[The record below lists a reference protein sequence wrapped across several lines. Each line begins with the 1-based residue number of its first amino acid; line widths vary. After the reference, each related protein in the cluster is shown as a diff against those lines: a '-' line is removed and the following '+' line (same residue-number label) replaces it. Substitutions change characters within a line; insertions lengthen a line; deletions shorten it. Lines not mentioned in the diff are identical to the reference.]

1 MASNALPMTGSQQVN
16 VVLTIGSL
24 ERSGGGMQHA
34 VVALA
39 DALDEVGCTTSL
51 VSLASPQGAT
61 LLRPARATMLQAP
74 VLRLRGHAL
83 WSAALA
89 ATITRRLA
97 RHSPAL
103 VHDNGLWGYLN
114 WAAARAAARARVPFV
129 LSPHGMLAPWALGF
143 KPVRKKVA
151 LALYQRRLLEQ
162 VRLFIVSSA
171 AEGAQVRA
179 AGLRQPIAIVPA
191 GVELPASVT
200 HIARPEGEHHALF
213 LSRVHPIKG
222 LVPFIEAWHALQPQG
237 WRVTIAGPDEGGHR
251 AELEKLLKQLG
262 LARRF
267 TFTGEA
273 DTNKKSELFRS
284 ADLFVLPTHTEN
296 FGIVVAEA
304 LSYGVPVLTTH
315 GAPWAVLEE
324 IGAGWWVPP
333 GVEGLTTGLRAAL
346 AVTDEERQ
354 RMGEAGR
361 RYVEQTLSWPGT
373 ARRTVEAYEWL
384 LGLRAERPGHVQ
396 LD

>member
-1 MASNALPMTGSQQVN
+1 MANDTLPMPESRPVN

-24 ERSGGGMQHA
+24 DRRGGGMQHA
-34 VVALA
+34 VAALA
-39 DALDEVGCTTSL
+39 DALVEVGCTTSL
-51 VSLASPQGAT
+51 VSLASPQDAT

-74 VLRLRGHAL
+74 VMRLRGHAL
-83 WSAALA
+83 WSAALS

-114 WAAARAAARARVPFV
+114 WAAARAAARARVPLV

-151 LALYQRRLLEQ
+151 LALYQRALLEQ
-162 VRLFIVSSA
+162 VRLFIVSST
-171 AEGAQVRA
+171 AEASQVRA

-191 GVELPASVT
+191 GVELPASV
-200 HIARPEGEHHALF
+200 ARPARAGDERHALF

-237 WRVTIAGPDEGGHR
+237 WRVTVAGPDEAGHR
-251 AELEKLLKQLG
+251 AELEQLLERLG
-262 LARRF
+262 LADRF

-273 DTNKKSELFRS
+273 DATRKAELFRS
-284 ADLFVLPTHTEN
+284 ADLFVLPTYTEN

-304 LSYGVPVLTTH
+304 LSYGVPVLTTR

-333 GVEGLTTGLRAAL
+333 GVEGLVAGLRASL
-346 AVTDEERQ
+346 AASDEQRQ

-361 RYVEQTLSWPGT
+361 RYVELTLSWPGT

-384 LGLRAERPGHVQ
+384 LGLRAVRPGHVQ

>member
-1 MASNALPMTGSQQVN
+1 MN
-16 VVLTIGSL
+16 VVLTVASL

-39 DALDEVGCTTSL
+39 DALAGADCLATL
-51 VSLASPQGAT
+51 VSLAAPPGAT
-61 LLRPARATMLQAP
+61 ILSSARATMLQAP
-74 VLRLRGHAL
+74 VLRLGGHAL

-129 LSPHGMLAPWALGF
+129 LSPHGMLAPYALGL
-143 KPVRKKVA
+143 KPVRKKIA
-151 LALYQRRLLEQ
+151 LALYQRKLLEQ
-162 VRLFIVSSA
+162 VRMFLVSSP
-171 AEGAQVRA
+171 AEAQQVRE
-179 AGLRQPIAIVPA
+179 AGLRQPIATVPA
-191 GVELPASVT
+191 GVEIPGSVGRLATPA
-200 HIARPEGEHHALF
+200 GERHALF

-222 LVPFIEAWHALQPQG
+222 LVPFIEAWHVLKPAG
-237 WRVTIAGPDEGGHR
+237 WRVTIAGPDVAGHR
-251 AELEKLLKQLG
+251 AELEGLIERLG
-262 LARRF
+262 FADCF

-273 DTNKKSELFRS
+273 DATRKAELFRS
-284 ADLFVLPTHTEN
+284 ADFFVLPTHSEN
-296 FGIVVAEA
+296 FGIVIAEA
-304 LSYGVPVLTTH
+304 LSYGVPVLTTR

-333 GVEGLTTGLRAAL
+333 GVEGLTAGLRAAL
-346 AVTDEERQ
+346 AATDEERQ
-354 RMGEAGR
+354 RMGQVGR
-361 RYVEQTLSWPGT
+361 RYVEETLSWPGT

-384 LGLRAERPGHVQ
+384 LGLRAQRPGHVQ

>member
-1 MASNALPMTGSQQVN
+1 MPDSKSLN
-16 VVLTIGSL
+16 VVLTIASL
-24 ERSGGGMQHA
+24 DRRGGGMQHA

-39 DALDEVGCTTSL
+39 DALAEADCTTSL
-51 VSLASPQGAT
+51 VSLASPEGAT
-61 LLRPARATMLQAP
+61 LLQPARATMLQAP
-74 VLRLRGHAL
+74 VLRLRSHAL

-97 RHSPAL
+97 RHSRAL

-114 WAAARAAARARVPFV
+114 WAAARAAARARVPLV

-143 KPVRKKVA
+143 KPVRKRIA

-162 VRLFIVSSA
+162 VRLFIVSSP
-171 AEGAQVRA
+171 AEAGQVRA

-191 GVELPASVT
+191 GVELPASFASV
-200 HIARPEGEHHALF
+200 ARPEGERHALF

-222 LVPFIEAWHALQPQG
+222 LAPFIEAWHALQPQG

-251 AELEKLLKQLG
+251 AELERLLERLG
-262 LARRF
+262 LAQRF

-273 DTNKKSELFRS
+273 DANSKSELFAS

-304 LSYGVPVLTTH
+304 LAHGVPVLTTR

-333 GVEGLTTGLRAAL
+333 GVEGLTTGLSAAL
-346 AVTDEERQ
+346 AATDEVRQ

-384 LGLRAERPGHVQ
+384 LGQRAQRPGHVQ